1 MGVFDSGPFSSLS
14 SLLGNPQAAAGA
26 VAGPPQPT
34 PTLQQQPGMSPTQL
48 MMLRDYIKQLQKHNL
63 EPVGPTGGM
72 GQALAANLAK
82 GLASGITG
90 YSMYQAGENEKE
102 ALRQGA
108 EAAVPNFGT
117 PGSPSP
123 GSPPVGGGGTVTKA
137 EATPELGDTP
147 LDRALSHTARNETG
161 SPWSKESAGGDS
173 PDAFHSRSYGSL
185 GLNTHYGSV
194 PEGWHDWDPYKKMAY
209 EKQYYGKIY
218 NDIPD
223 QLQRGGFSAD
233 IANNP
238 GTKAYMAD
246 RAIQMGNT
254 GQVGAY
260 NAARGAS
267 TPQEFMDRVT
277 KYDKA
282 TLPQHFHTALSE
294 RPNIYQGLQNR
305 VDKRHSFAMSEASG
319 GAPGAAPT
327 AVAAAPIAPVAG
339 AGTPTPAPVGNLPAP
354 ATPSAFDKPNQ
365 DMVSAVAG
373 PQGVPPPSAVGADTV
388 AALNGPRLGG
398 APPIADY
405 TRGLDPTRD
414 MAPPVS
420 PQAKETANVIQ
431 PGTVPTPAGEAP
443 LTNPQLTS
451 STGGPLAPPELSQ
464 PGGMT
469 LDKPIIPPE
478 SVPRRPMYSRDQMVR
493 IMSNPYMDPSMKQQA
508 YQSYLQQ
515 NQEIPVPYKGMG
527 TVYVNPTS
535 GAQRWVPDPIKSER
549 KVGGISTNIIQFYN
563 PRTNQLEEVPSG
575 PPGGENGPTGG
586 ARPKANLNSVEGM
599 MQTDVQHQSELAGGK
614 ATAEK
619 RSEAYEKRRDSI
631 MKRSQDVRDEIPQLQ
646 LLKRIIADPNYRSG
660 LLSGRQADLDQIGK
674 AIGVTSGKMADT
686 YQLAKKLGSAA
697 SLQSVRMMGEIG
709 AVRIPEMHMVEK
721 STYDPNNTPEVN
733 NAVVEINLRSAMRES
748 QVGEMAREYLRTHK
762 ALDDGFEQVVADRFK
777 AEPLFNDKELGN
789 FNSILDRGR
798 GDQAGS
804 PGAGGATAQPKSLES
819 GKTVVNG
826 NLYKGGNPKLPSS
839 WEAGH

>member
-1 MGVFDSGPFSSLS
+1 MGVFDSLS

-72 GQALAANLAK
+72 GQALAANAAK
-82 GLASGITG
+82 ALASGITG
-90 YSMYQAGENEKE
+90 YSMYQAGQNELQ
-102 ALRQGA
+102 ANRQDA

-123 GSPPVGGGGTVTKA
+123 GSPPVGGGGTVTKS

-305 VDKRHSFAMSEASG
+305 VDKRHAFATAEAGG
-319 GAPGAAPT
+319 GAPSAVPT
-327 AVAAAPIAPVAG
+327 AVASSPIAPIDG
-339 AGTPTPAPVGNLPAP
+339 ANTAPPVPTGAAP
-354 ATPSAFDKPNQ
+354 AAPSPFMDQTKEMAN
-365 DMVSAVAG
+365 AVAG
-373 PQGVPPPSAVGADTV
+373 PQGMPPAPFAARFGGDPTVGALSGATGPGGAVAPLDYARGLSPTGAMVPPATPE
-388 AALNGPRLGG
+388 
-398 APPIADY
+398 
-405 TRGLDPTRD
+405 
-414 MAPPVS
+414 
-420 PQAKETANVIQ
+420 AKQTANAIA
-431 PGTVPTPAGEAP
+431 PGTVPTPPGEAP
-443 LTNPQLTS
+443 LTNPQLTA
-451 STGGPLAPPELSQ
+451 STGGPQASPELSQ
-464 PGGMT
+464 PGGMV

-478 SVPRRPMYSRDQMVR
+478 SVPRRPMYTREQMIQIQASQR
-493 IMSNPYMDPSMKQQA
+493 IDPATKQQY

-527 TVYVNPTS
+527 TVYISPTT

-549 KVGGISTNIIQFYN
+549 KIGGISRQIIQFYN
-563 PRTNQLEEVPSG
+563 PKTNQLEEVPSG

-586 ARPKANLNSVEGM
+586 ARPSPNLNSDEGM
-599 MQTDVQHQSELAGGK
+599 MRADVQHQAELAGGK
-614 ATAEK
+614 TTAEERAK
-619 RSEAYEKRRDSI
+619 EYEKRRTSI
-631 MKRSQDVRDEIPQLQ
+631 NKRAQDVRDEIPQLQ
-646 LLKRIIADPNYRSG
+646 LLKKVIADPNYRSG
-660 LLSGRQADLDQIGK
+660 LFSGRQADLDQIGK
-674 AIGVTSGKMADT
+674 AFGITSGRMADA

-697 SLQSVRMMGEIG
+697 ALQSVRMMGEIG
-709 AVRIPEMHMVEK
+709 AVRIPEMHMVER
-721 STYDPNNTPEVN
+721 STYDSNNTPEVN
-733 NAVVEINLRSAMRES
+733 NAVVEINLRSAMRE
-748 QVGEMAREYLRTHK
+748 QQLAEMSRKYLKTHS
-762 ALDDGFEQVVADRFK
+762 ALDDGFEQLVADRFEK
-777 AEPLFNDKELGN
+777 EKLFSEKEINDYNLL
-789 FNSILDRGR
+789 LDRGL
-798 GDQAGS
+798 AKKEGS
-804 PGAGGATAQPKSLES
+804 PEAGGATAQPKTLEV

>member
-1 MGVFDSGPFSSLS
+1 MGIFDSLS

-34 PTLQQQPGMSPTQL
+34 PTLQQNPGMSPSQIA
-48 MMLRDYIKQLQKHNL
+48 MMRDYIKQLQKHNL

-123 GSPPVGGGGTVTKA
+123 GPPSMGGGIASSTDTAPTGGTT
-137 EATPELGDTP
+137 
-147 LDRALSHTARNETG
+147 R
-161 SPWSKESAGGDS
+161 SASADS
-173 PDAFHSRSYGSL
+173 GPADMSYGSTIL
-185 GLNTHYGSV
+185 PHDAAKAAIWNNEADERGYRTVGPTV
-194 PEGWHDWDPYKKMAY
+194 PA
-209 EKQYYGKIY
+209 
-218 NDIPD
+218 
-223 QLQRGGFSAD
+223 RGGHPS
-233 IANNP
+233 
-238 GTKAYMAD
+238 
-246 RAIQMGNT
+246 GNAL
-254 GQVGAY
+254 GAY
-260 NAARGAS
+260 QVMSYDLPNRLAAAGLPPMNAAEFLRSPEAQEAQFKHEFTKLQQKYGNFNDAASAWHSGRPLDVATRQGATDGYMKTS
-267 TPQEFMDRVT
+267 DYVAKANRFLA
-277 KYDKA
+277 DKGYKPYGPGE
-282 TLPQHFHTALSE
+282 T
-294 RPNIYQGLQNR
+294 
-305 VDKRHSFAMSEASG
+305 
-319 GAPGAAPT
+319 GAVAP
-327 AVAAAPIAPVAG
+327 VAAAPIAPVAG
-339 AGTPTPAPVGNLPAP
+339 ANTAPPVPSRSVVPPPAAVGNLPTP
-354 ATPSAFDKPNQ
+354 AAPSAFDKPNQ
-365 DMVSAVAG
+365 SMVSAIAG

-388 AALNGPRLGG
+388 AALNKPGAGG
-398 APPIADY
+398 APAVMDY
-405 TRGLDPTRD
+405 ARGLSPTG
-414 MAPPVS
+414 AIVPPVM
-420 PQAKETANVIQ
+420 PQAKETANAIV
-431 PGTVPTPAGEAP
+431 PGTVPTPPGEAP
-443 LTNPQLTS
+443 LTNPQLTA
-451 STGGPLAPPELSQ
+451 STGGPQAPPELSQ
-464 PGGMT
+464 PGGMV

-493 IMSNPYMDPSMKQQA
+493 IMSNPYMDPAMKQQA

-527 TVYVNPTS
+527 TVYIHPTT

-549 KVGGISTNIIQFYN
+549 KIGGISRQIIQFYN
-563 PRTNQLEEVPSG
+563 PKTNQLEEVPSG

-586 ARPKANLNSVEGM
+586 ARPSPNLNSDEGM
-599 MQTDVQHQSELAGGK
+599 MRADVQHQSELAGGK

-674 AIGVTSGKMADT
+674 AIGVTSGKMAET

-733 NAVVEINLRSAMRES
+733 NAVVEINLRSAMREQ
-748 QVGEMAREYLRTHK
+748 QVGEMARNYLRSHR

-777 AEPLFNDKELGN
+777 AEPLFNDKELGD
-789 FNSILDRGR
+789 FNTILDRG
-798 GDQAGS
+798 
-804 PGAGGATAQPKSLES
+804 PGGQQGGAAASS
-819 GKTVVNG
+819 GGPVQVSS
-826 NLYKGGNPKLPSS
+826 PEDARKLPSGTRIILPDGS
-839 WEAGH
+839 RGRVP